1 MLLAFRLVPVAL
13 IGVSHQDVTLPELE
27 ALSRRAEGIAPAIL
41 RTCSPDVIGAV
52 LLSTCNRVELYVE
65 GPDGRRAADAARGF
79 LSEHLADD
87 MPQHGLPEAV
97 LDADAARHLFSV
109 ASGLESMVVG
119 EDEIAGQVRR
129 AVASAR
135 TERTV
140 SPALERLFQG
150 AASTARQV
158 TATTGLGAAGRSLV
172 TVGLDLV
179 EESEG
184 PLAGRRALVIGT
196 GSYARV
202 VHAALERR
210 GVEDRMVFSLS
221 GRARRF
227 ADNHGGEAI
236 GQAALLDALSRV
248 DIIVTASGA
257 PHPVLE
263 ADTLAAA
270 TADRPSPL
278 PIIDLAL
285 TRDVEE
291 EAYHLS
297 GVRVIDLD
305 LISQHAPQEHG
316 QALAA
321 ARSTVLTA
329 VEDFSARE
337 AERTADAVVVAL
349 RSMAAIAADAEIERV
364 RRRSGDE
371 MAEQVH
377 ASVRRVLREILHVPT
392 SRSRELTREGRLDE
406 VEHAVQVLLGLDV
419 RSARQDTDPSTSA

>member
-1 MLLAFRLVPVAL
+1 MPVAL

-27 ALSRRAEGIAPAIL
+27 ALSRRAEGVAPAIL
-41 RTCSPDVIGAV
+41 RTCSPDVTGAV

-65 GPDGRRAADAARGF
+65 GPDARRAADLARDF
-79 LSEHLADD
+79 LAEHLAEDL
-87 MPQHGLPEAV
+87 PSHGLPDAV

-150 AASTARQV
+150 AATTARQV

-179 EESEG
+179 EQSEG
-184 PLAGRRALVIGT
+184 PLAGRTALVIGT

-210 GVEDRMVFSLS
+210 GVEERMVFSLS

-236 GQAALLDALSRV
+236 GQTALLDALSRV
-248 DIIVTASGA
+248 DLIITASGA

-263 ADTLAAA
+263 ADMLAAA
-270 TADRPSPL
+270 TADRSTPL
-278 PIIDLAL
+278 PVIDLAL

-291 EAYHLS
+291 EAYDLPA
-297 GVRVIDLD
+297 VRVIDLD
-305 LISQHAPQEHG
+305 LIAQHAPQEHG
-316 QALAA
+316 QALAD
-321 ARSTVLTA
+321 ARRTVLAA
-329 VEDFSARE
+329 VDDFSARE

-349 RSMAAIAADAEIERV
+349 RSMAAIAADAEVERV

-371 MAEQVH
+371 LADQVH
-377 ASVRRVLREILHVPT
+377 ASVRRVVRELLHVPT

-419 RSARQDTDPSTSA
+419 RGSRPDTDPTTTA

>member
-1 MLLAFRLVPVAL
+1 MPVAL
-13 IGVSHQDVTLPELE
+13 IGVSHHEVTLPELE
-27 ALSRRAEGIAPAIL
+27 ALSRRAEGVAPAIL
-41 RTCSPDVIGAV
+41 RTCSPDVTGAV

-65 GPDGRRAADAARGF
+65 GPDGRRAAAAASGF
-79 LSEHLADD
+79 FAEHLAEDV
-87 MPQHGLPEAV
+87 PEHGLPEP
-97 LDADAARHLFSV
+97 LIDADAARHLFSV

-150 AASTARQV
+150 AATAARQV

-179 EESEG
+179 EETDG
-184 PLAGRRALVIGT
+184 PLAGRTALVIGT

-210 GVEDRMVFSLS
+210 GVEERMVFSLS

-236 GQAALLDALSRV
+236 GQAALLDVLSNV
-248 DIIVTASGA
+248 DVIITASGA

-263 ADTLAAA
+263 ADMLAAA
-270 TADRPSPL
+270 TADRSAPL

-291 EAYHLS
+291 EACSLPT
-297 GVRVIDLD
+297 VRVIDLD
-305 LISQHAPQEHG
+305 LIAQHAPQEHG
-316 QALAA
+316 RALAA
-321 ARSTVLTA
+321 ARTTVLEA
-329 VEDFSARE
+329 VDDFSARE
-337 AERTADAVVVAL
+337 AERTADAVVIAL
-349 RSMAAIAADAEIERV
+349 RSMAAIAADAEVERV
-364 RRRSGDE
+364 RRRSGD
-371 MAEQVH
+371 ALADQVH
-377 ASVRRVLREILHVPT
+377 ESVRRVVREILHVPT
-392 SRSRELTREGRLDE
+392 ARSRELTREGRLDE

-419 RSARQDTDPSTSA
+419 RGNATDPSASA